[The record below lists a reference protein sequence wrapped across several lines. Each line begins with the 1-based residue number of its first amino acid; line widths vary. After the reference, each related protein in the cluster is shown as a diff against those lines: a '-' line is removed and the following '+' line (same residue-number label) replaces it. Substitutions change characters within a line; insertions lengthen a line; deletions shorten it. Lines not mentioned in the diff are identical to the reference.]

1 MFGAGLH
8 LGIIAAIPG
17 TYTGLMNIIVM
28 NLALVALYPAFW
40 VPISPAW
47 RSDMSPDQ
55 PVEVSGYAD
64 DLTGRRA

>member
-1 MFGAGLH
+1 
-8 LGIIAAIPG
+8 
-17 TYTGLMNIIVM
+17 MNIIVM

-40 VPISPAW
+40 VPISPSW
-47 RSDMSPDQ
+47 RRDVPPDQ